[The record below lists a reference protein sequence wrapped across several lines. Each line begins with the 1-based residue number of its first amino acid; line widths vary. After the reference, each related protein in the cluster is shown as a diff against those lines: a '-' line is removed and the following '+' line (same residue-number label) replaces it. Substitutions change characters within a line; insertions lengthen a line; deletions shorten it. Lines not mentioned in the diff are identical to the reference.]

1 MINKKIK
8 ITAVRILGSGLVFGM
23 PVAAFAQVNPT
34 YVSESLEV
42 LANVV
47 DTAIP
52 IVITL
57 ALLLFL
63 WGLLKF
69 MTAAGDETAQATG
82 KKLMIWGIIILFVMV
97 SVWGLVQLMN
107 TLTGIEQ
114 TGNVGDAPDPVE

>member
-1 MINKKIK
+1 MKILFYR
-8 ITAVRILGSGLVFGM
+8 IQQAVAVGGVLLLPFV
-23 PVAAFAQVNPT
+23 VFAQVPDEAYIDSILQAIAT
-34 YVSESLEV
+34 L
-42 LANVV
+42 
-47 DTAIP
+47 TTQAIP

-63 WGLLKF
+63 WGLVKF

-97 SVWGLVQLMN
+97 SVWGLVQLIN